1 MTSNGSLS
9 SSQDSQLSPTP
20 HCSKAEDAVFAVP
33 GMGAPPGSL
42 LVKAKDPEI
51 VTVDQSCDSTADAH
65 AVFETSVKDIG
76 GSSVPGIG
84 NEANL
89 VDLSSKTERAYFVGW
104 RQDNQVGIIVVVGAP
119 NDARIG
125 PKLAELL
132 GRRAVARS

>member
-1 MTSNGSLS
+1 MTSNASLS
-9 SSQDSQLSPTP
+9 SSQASQLSPTP

-42 LVKAKDPEI
+42 LIKARAPEI

-76 GSSVPGIG
+76 GSSVRGIG
-84 NEANL
+84 DEANL
-89 VDLSSKTERAYFVGW
+89 VDLSSKAERAYFVGW
-104 RQDNQVGIIVVVGAP
+104 RRRNQVGIVVVVGAP
-119 NDARIG
+119 SDTRIG

-132 GRRAVARS
+132 GSRAVARS